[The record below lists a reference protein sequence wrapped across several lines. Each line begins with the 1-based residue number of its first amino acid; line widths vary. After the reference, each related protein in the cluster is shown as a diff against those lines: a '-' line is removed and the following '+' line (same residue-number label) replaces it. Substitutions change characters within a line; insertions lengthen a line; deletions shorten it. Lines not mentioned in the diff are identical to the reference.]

1 MPRLAF
7 LFLGGAH
14 QVLHTAP
21 VAAELSTDSR
31 YEITCFHASEAER
44 AMLQRVLALWPGH
57 QCKVLPL
64 TVPRPAGWMVRNQ
77 SFASV
82 LKIPLLLAN
91 RRRLCDFDAV
101 VTAERTS
108 TLLKR
113 LSPEV
118 RLIHIPHGAGDRA
131 RGFEPRLRWF
141 DLVLVS
147 GRKDAARMIDAG
159 LVAPGR
165 CLVSGS
171 IKLGAIARM
180 QAQRPRLFTND
191 RPVVFYNPHF
201 CPSLSSW
208 PRPGRAVLDWFARQD
223 EFNLIFAPHIRLFQS
238 ASRKIRARLQAVAE
252 PDKILVDPGSERS
265 CDMTYTLA
273 ADIYLGDVS
282 SQVYEF
288 ISTPRPCVF
297 LDANATDWTHDPNF
311 ACWHFGEVVRT
322 LPDLAQALQLA
333 RARHATYAPRQAAA
347 WTAAMDAESGDAP
360 ALAAA
365 HIQEFLQ
372 GQTIRIKSARSVP
385 PATAGAAE
393 PLAWKT
399 T

>member
-14 QVLHTAP
+14 QVLHAAP
-21 VAAELSTDSR
+21 VAAELSTDTR
-31 YEITCFHASEAER
+31 FEITCFHASEAER
-44 AMLQRVLALWPGH
+44 AMLHRVLDLWPRQ
-57 QCKVLPL
+57 QCKVVPL
-64 TVPRPAGWMVRNQ
+64 TVPRPAGWMAENQ
-77 SFASV
+77 RFASA

-91 RRRLCDFDAV
+91 RRRLGDFDAV

-113 LSPEV
+113 LSPEI

-131 RGFEPRLRWF
+131 RGFESRLRWF

-159 LVAPGR
+159 LVAPTR

-171 IKLGAIARM
+171 IKLSAIARM
-180 QAQRPRLFTND
+180 QAQRPRLFAND

-208 PRPGRAVLDWFARQD
+208 PRQGRAVLDWFAGQD
-223 EFNLIFAPHIRLFQS
+223 DFNLIFAPHIRLFQS
-238 ASRKIRARLQAVAE
+238 ASRKTRARLQAAAV
-252 PDKILVDPGSERS
+252 PDKILVDPGSARS

-297 LDANATDWTHDPNF
+297 LDAHQTAWTQDPNF

-322 LPDLAQALQLA
+322 LPDLAQALLLA
-333 RARHATYAPRQAAA
+333 RTRHATYAPRQAAA
-347 WTAAMDAESGDAP
+347 WSAAMGAESGDAP

-372 GQTIRIKSARSVP
+372 GQTIRIKSTRTVQP
-385 PATAGAAE
+385 PVAGAVE
-393 PLAWKT
+393 PLVLET

>member
-21 VAAELSTDSR
+21 VAAELSTDVR
-31 YEITCFHASEAER
+31 LEITCFYASEAER
-44 AMLQRVLALWPGH
+44 AMLYRVLNLWPA
-57 QCKVLPL
+57 QRCKVVPL
-64 TVPRPAGWMVRNQ
+64 TVPRAAGWMAGRQ
-77 SFASV
+77 RFASA

-91 RRRLCDFDAV
+91 RRRLGDFDAV

-113 LSPEV
+113 LSPAV

-159 LVAPGR
+159 LVDASR

-180 QAQRPRLFTND
+180 QAQRPRLFAND

-201 CPSLSSW
+201 CPTLSSW
-208 PRPGRAVLDWFARQD
+208 PRQGKAVLDWFAGQD

-238 ASRKIRARLQAVAE
+238 ASRKTRDGLQAAAI

-265 CDMTYTLA
+265 CDMTYTFA

-297 LDANATDWTHDPNF
+297 LDAHATTWEHDPNY

-322 LPDLAQALQLA
+322 LPDLAQAL
-333 RARHATYAPRQAAA
+333 RQARVRHPEYAA
-347 WTAAMDAESGDAP
+347 RQADSWAAAMDAESADAP
-360 ALAAA
+360 ALAAD
-365 HIQEFLQ
+365 HIQDFLQ
-372 GQTIRIKSARSVP
+372 GQAVRVKPTRAVQ
-385 PATAGAAE
+385 PAAGAVE
-393 PLAWKT
+393 PMVLEST
-399 T
+399 